1 VDLLL
6 AFALTLLVALLAS
19 GALHRGILSTAVLF
33 LAAGMV
39 MGPLG
44 VGTLHIHTGSEG
56 TRVFIEVAFF
66 AVLFTDGLQVRAS
79 DLAKHWRLPARALL
93 IGLPI
98 SVVVTAALARYVAGF
113 AWGPALVIGA
123 TLAPIDAAF
132 VRAVVGDTA
141 VPERLRRLLGFEAG
155 LVDGIVLPLILVL
168 LSELGV
174 RDASAWS
181 IARGLLLGVVIG
193 VAVPAAVLSL
203 RRFRWVA
210 VAAEYRPLFA
220 FGIGLLVLAVAA
232 EPHANVFLAG
242 YAAGVTVASMS
253 SDVVDDHAQFGG
265 HVAELLKLAALMVIG
280 ILVTTSETEA
290 VRWTGWVFVVL
301 AIFAV
306 RPLAMGIAL
315 WRSDLSRPERAA
327 AAWLGPRGF
336 ASVAYALAIVELA
349 AFDHVGRAF
358 MVVVAVV
365 AGSIVLHSSTDTL
378 VARALAR
385 REPGDG

>member
-1 VDLLL
+1 
-6 AFALTLLVALLAS
+6 LLVALLAS

-39 MGPLG
+39 MGPVG
-44 VGTLHIHTGSEG
+44 VGTVHIHTGSEG

-79 DLAKHWRLPARALL
+79 DLAKHWRLPARALF

-98 SVVVTAALARYVAGF
+98 TVVVTAALARYVAGF

-123 TLAPIDAAF
+123 ALAPIDAAF

-174 RDASAWS
+174 RNASAWS
-181 IARGLLLGVVIG
+181 IARGLVLGVVVG

-203 RRFRWVA
+203 RRLRWVA
-210 VAAEYRPLFA
+210 VAGEYRPLFA

-232 EPHANVFLAG
+232 APHANVFLAG
-242 YAAGVTVASMS
+242 YTSGVTIASMS
-253 SDVVDDHAQFGG
+253 GDVVDDHAQFGG
-265 HVAELLKLAALMVIG
+265 HVAELLKLSALMVIG

-290 VRWTGWVFVVL
+290 LHWTGWVFVLL

-306 RPLAMGIAL
+306 RPMAMGIAL
-315 WRSDLSRPERAA
+315 LRSDLSRPERRAA
-327 AAWLGPRGF
+327 ARLGPRGF

-349 AFDHVGRAF
+349 AFDGVNRAF
-358 MVVVAVV
+358 MAVVAVV

-385 REPGDG
+385 REAGPVSHDPG